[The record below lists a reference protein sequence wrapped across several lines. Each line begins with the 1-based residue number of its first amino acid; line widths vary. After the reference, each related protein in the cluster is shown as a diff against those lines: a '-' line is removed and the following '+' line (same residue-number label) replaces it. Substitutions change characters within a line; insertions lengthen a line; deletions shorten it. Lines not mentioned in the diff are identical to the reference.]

1 MPPGQ
6 PRAQGGAPHQEA
18 VPARA
23 QGELRPSPLQ
33 GEWQHQQQGWQVA
46 AVCRWRGSSASTSPP
61 SSAPP
66 SPSHSPWRCPSRSAT
81 RGLARWDDNL
91 HRVMRHTI
99 CIPPL
104 QVCQTLVSTKP
115 KVVTAQV
122 PREVCGHLSQ
132 VRAPAPGP
140 ARTHLDTAA
149 RRSHPAPAPGAGQ
162 HRRHPAGPEEASSHA
177 AAFRDSP
184 VPLPGDTRHQELG
197 DAGAEWSKDQ
207 RDLLYYFMMNGQKYE

>member
-1 MPPGQ
+1 MRQHPHPAVLHPP
-6 PRAQGGAPHQEA
+6 RHTARGGAPAEVLQEA
-18 VPARA
+18 S
-23 QGELRPSPLQ
+23 QG
-33 GEWQHQQQGWQVA
+33 GTTIYIH
-46 AVCRWRGSSASTSPP
+46 
-61 SSAPP
+61 
-66 SPSHSPWRCPSRSAT
+66 
-81 RGLARWDDNL
+81 GLY
-91 HRVMRHTI
+91 
-99 CIPPL
+99 PPL

-122 PREVCGHLSQ
+122 PREVCGHLDL

-162 HRRHPAGPEEASSHA
+162 HRRHPAGPEEASSQA

-184 VPLPGDTRHQELG
+184 IPLPGDTRGQELG
-197 DAGAEWSKDQ
+197 NAEAEWSKDQ

>member
-1 MPPGQ
+1 M
-6 PRAQGGAPHQEA
+6 
-18 VPARA
+18 
-23 QGELRPSPLQ
+23 
-33 GEWQHQQQGWQVA
+33 A

-81 RGLARWDDNL
+81 RGLARWDGN
-91 HRVMRHTI
+91 RVMRHTV
-99 CIPPL
+99 CIRPL

-122 PREVCGHLSQ
+122 PREVCGHLGQ

-184 VPLPGDTRHQELG
+184 VPLPGDTRRQELG
-197 DAGAEWSKDQ
+197 NAGAEWSKDQ